1 MLVGQREE
9 ENVPGTVLT
18 PFLPSCFAL
27 MLRDYFDEFQ
37 FEAER
42 GGDGLQVG
50 KPDVFAL
57 LDVADGGLIGNA
69 SPFG

>member
-1 MLVGQREE
+1 
-9 ENVPGTVLT
+9 
-18 PFLPSCFAL
+18 

-69 SPFG
+69 SPFGQRVPSQPMRFARGYQAETVCGPRPV